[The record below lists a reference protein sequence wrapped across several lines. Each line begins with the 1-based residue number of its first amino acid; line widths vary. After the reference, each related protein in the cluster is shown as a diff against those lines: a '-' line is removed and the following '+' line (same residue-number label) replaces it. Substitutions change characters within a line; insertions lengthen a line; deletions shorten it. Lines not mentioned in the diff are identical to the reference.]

1 MPWQYFDPALPR
13 TIHLSSSLTKY
24 FLFGVGVDVDG
35 DVGGIVGVVIS
46 VDLLR
51 AEHII

>member
-1 MPWQYFDPALPR
+1 MPWQYFDPAFPR
-13 TIHLSSSLTKY
+13 TIHLSSS